1 MGFTEGG
8 GAAAGNIVCDNTQY
22 YKACVVESDEVALFV
37 IFIEERSDDDKN
49 TKTMKD
55 FKARSAAKILKISI
69 CYRCNEYVLR
79 GHEVTDKEHSLQI

>member
-8 GAAAGNIVCDNTQY
+8 SAAAGNIVCDSTQY
-22 YKACVVESDEVALFV
+22 YKPIPFVSDEVALFV

-69 CYRCNEYVLR
+69 CYICNVNVL
-79 GHEVTDKEHSLQI
+79 EVTK